1 MNTTNLIVRNLA
13 IVIGFA
19 LVVAIVVVISKLFN
33 INKSKKTKQPEV
45 LYMHQSK
52 KYKEFTIILLVL
64 SLLLMLIVGYMAYF
78 IVKAGNQYQETVT
91 ELNKTKADLSSTGNT
106 VQLYNKRI
114 NELNSQIT
122 SLQQQL
128 NQKPNTV
135 YVPQPTTPSYSPP
148 PYTPPTIINCSPDLY
163 GGFRCF

>member
-1 MNTTNLIVRNLA
+1 MSTDLIVRNFF
-13 IVIGFA
+13 IVIVIA
-19 LVVAIVVVISKLFN
+19 LVIAIVVVIDKSIN
-33 INKSKKTKQPEV
+33 INKSKKTKQPKIIS
-45 LYMHQSK
+45 MHQSK
-52 KYKEFTIILLVL
+52 KYKLFTIILLVL
-64 SLLLMLIVGYMAYF
+64 SLLLILIVGYMAYF

-91 ELNKTKADLSSTGNT
+91 ELNKTKADLSSAGNT
-106 VQLYNKRI
+106 VQLYQKRI

-128 NQKPNTV
+128 NQKPTTV